1 MIETLTISILPPMY
15 FFSHIYYTDILSITT
30 ILLTFLYATKQHY
43 NVSAFFGAL
52 SVLMR
57 QTNIVWIGMI
67 FASKVLNKIVIGTM
81 PKINPTKNKKKYDNY
96 TILDILKVVIYHL
109 KKFDLILN
117 QIKSI
122 FIDFTGYLIVLG
134 AFIVFLLINGS
145 IVVGDK
151 NAHEASL
158 HLPQVFVVCLLF
170 QLENLINFFLFFQLM
185 YFSLFFILF
194 SPGILLTNFKGIFKL
209 LTKNY
214 YFFIGLAIVMA
225 VVIKFNTIVHPYLL
239 ADNRHYIFYLWNRFY
254 GKYSFARYIVIPV
267 YIIGFAG
274 IWKILENKSTGFI
287 IFFILSVFMTNALQ
301 QLIELRYFIIPYLIL
316 RLNSNKIKLKY
327 LVLELILYILI
338 NAGTFY
344 IFFTKEIIWS
354 DYKDFQRLI
363 W

>member
-1 MIETLTISILPPMY
+1 
-15 FFSHIYYTDILSITT
+15 
-30 ILLTFLYATKQHY
+30 
-43 NVSAFFGAL
+43 
-52 SVLMR
+52 
-57 QTNIVWIGMI
+57 
-67 FASKVLNKIVIGTM
+67 
-81 PKINPTKNKKKYDNY
+81 
-96 TILDILKVVIYHL
+96 
-109 KKFDLILN
+109 
-117 QIKSI
+117 
-122 FIDFTGYLIVLG
+122 
-134 AFIVFLLINGS
+134 
-145 IVVGDK
+145 
-151 NAHEASL
+151 
-158 HLPQVFVVCLLF
+158 
-170 QLENLINFFLFFQLM
+170 M

-225 VVIKFNTIVHPYLL
+225 VVIKFNTLVHPYLL

-254 GKYSFARYIVIPV
+254 GKYSMARYIMIPV
-267 YIIGFAG
+267 YIIGFAA